1 MDTINEKIKIADNNI
16 IRNIELIDSEGN
28 LLEILFF
35 LKLWDLKELKCLK
48 KLGKITFLKV

>member
-35 LKLWDLKELKCLK
+35 FRNY
-48 KLGKITFLKV
+48 GI